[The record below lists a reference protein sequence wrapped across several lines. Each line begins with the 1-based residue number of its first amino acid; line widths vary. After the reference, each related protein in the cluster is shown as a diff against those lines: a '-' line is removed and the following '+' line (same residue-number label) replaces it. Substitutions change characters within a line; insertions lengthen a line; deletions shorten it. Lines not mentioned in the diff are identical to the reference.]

1 MNSDNKETELTKTK
15 KIISIPFII
24 ILIVCIS
31 LFTIIKHN
39 SNDTEVVASENE
51 LGSSYYL
58 QLKDDPNADDALIV
72 SKNMNDLFKG
82 YKQYP
87 VRNDRKKVVYLTF
100 DDGPSTTNTPALL
113 KILDEHNIK
122 ATFFITGVS
131 LNANDKAKE
140 LLKEIATNGHAIGNH
155 TYSHNYHYLYPSRT
169 INVDH
174 VIDDL
179 NKNEKLMQ
187 SILGKDFFTRIVRL
201 PGGYRTWNGKEALKK
216 KLNELE
222 IQNIDWNALNGDAE
236 GAKKNAQELV
246 IYLKKTVKKLGEDAD
261 NIVVLMHDAYGKDET
276 IKALPQI
283 IKYFKDKGFE
293 FKTIK

>member
-1 MNSDNKETELTKTK
+1 MNSDNKEPSFTKPK
-15 KIISIPFII
+15 KIILIPFII
-24 ILIVCIS
+24 ILIIFIS

-39 SNDTEVVASENE
+39 SNNTEVVASENE
-51 LGSSYYL
+51 LGNSYYL

-72 SKNMNDLFKG
+72 SKIMNDLYKG

-87 VRNDRKKVVYLTF
+87 VRSDRKKVVYLTF

-113 KILDEHNIK
+113 KILDKHNVK

-131 LNANDKAKE
+131 LNANDTAKE

-179 NKNEKLMQ
+179 HKNEKLMQ

-201 PGGYRTWNGKEALKK
+201 PGGYRTWNGKEALKN
-216 KLNELE
+216 KLNELK

-236 GAKKNAQELV
+236 GQKKNANELV
-246 IYLKKTVKKLGEDAD
+246 MYLKKTVKKLGEDAD

-276 IKALPQI
+276 VKALPQI

>member
-39 SNDTEVVASENE
+39 SNDTDVVASENE

-236 GAKKNAQELV
+236 GTKKNAQELV
-246 IYLKKTVKKLGEDAD
+246 MYLKKTVKKLGEDAD